1 MLPKRRP
8 NRQGHQQEYANS
20 RQQEALV
27 RRRYPEQV
35 VELLALVLAGQSLLK
50 EVFPEHGVVMLGP
63 AGAGRQN
70 TKPELGFLT
79 C

>member
-1 MLPKRRP
+1 M
-8 NRQGHQQEYANS
+8 
-20 RQQEALV
+20 

-50 EVFPEHGVVMLGP
+50 EVFPEHGPEHGVVMLGP

-70 TKPELGFLT
+70 TKPELQFVT
-79 C
+79 E